1 MEYKR
6 TTHAVYGL
14 QYHLVLVTKYRKD
27 CINDEIAECLKREF
41 KRLIEQ
47 REGEVMS
54 MEIAGDHV
62 HLLVSLSPK
71 YAIAD
76 EVAMLK
82 GVTSRIVRRDFGDYL
97 KQFLWKGSF
106 WSQSYFIASSGGVT
120 LDVLKQYVE
129 NQNRKPGRPYENT
142 RI

>member
-54 MEIAGDHV
+54 METARDHV